1 MKAYKQKTWQIVV
14 NGGIDGNTEL
24 FGVNIF
30 DYEWVSTGRR
40 TTLVLSNGRNLI
52 SDIFQVNIDGEINEF
67 AAGEVSMAVWIF
79 AVYKY

>member
-1 MKAYKQKTWQIVV
+1 MKVFKQKTWQIVV

-30 DYEWVSTGRR
+30 KYKWIDTGKR
-40 TTLVLSNGRNLI
+40 TNLVLSNGRNLNA
-52 SDIFQVNIDGEINEF
+52 DIYKVNINGKMHEF
-67 AAGEVSMAVWIF
+67 AAGEVLMAVWIF